1 MARRTL
7 AAAAGAA
14 AVARRSQAPRGGVVA
29 AAAAA
34 AAVSRYLVRYRVEV
48 TAVALAG
55 GPSALVAAGVW
66 KAQCR
71 QAACLTS
78 EPAHGVAGSAART
91 RPGRLHL
98 DRRDFRCGDPAF
110 D

>member
-29 AAAAA
+29 AT
-34 AAVSRYLVRYRVEV
+34 VVRYLVRYRVEV

-55 GPSALVAAGVW
+55 GPSALVAAGGW

-98 DRRDFRCGDPAF
+98 DRRDFRRGDPAF